1 MLTYKVMGILQKG
14 FKETSDGLRAGWP
27 AGQPGRVGPGHEKPA
42 RASPDGPAREGSA
55 RRGPGF
61 WRWAR
66 RAEKKLQNFEIKCIE
81 TQNVCLKVI

>member
-1 MLTYKVMGILQKG
+1 MAYGPV
-14 FKETSDGLRAGWP
+14 DRRANRAEW
-27 AGQPGRVGPGHEKPA
+27 ARAGPGHEKPA
-42 RASPDGPAREGSA
+42 RAGPYGLARAGSA

-66 RAEKKLQNFEIKCIE
+66 RAEKKIQNFEIKCIE